1 MSTDDT
7 TTTSSSSSS
16 GHPDFEALSAHVD
29 GEAPEVAAHVAGC
42 AECRTKLKWLRTAIA
57 LVATPVPPAD
67 ASVREQVLA
76 RAGDAFDRRPAVVAD
91 AAGREPA
98 AGVSPLATSAS
109 DRAAAAEAPGGRR
122 SESAGPPPAPVPIG
136 AGRRARARGGSGLW
150 VGLGSVA
157 AVIVAVLVGMSAL
170 GGGSGD
176 DGNTV
181 AAGPAPE
188 RNSTGTASDSAAGA
202 SIGDAAT
209 DNSAESAG
217 GLDGGDLG
225 QIGDAAT
232 LVAKAAPALAQSRS
246 PLSAPQSGPAPAGL
260 TADAPPITPKVVGTR
275 PCEMEA
281 RAARPGLGTVVYFA
295 TGQVDGVPVM
305 VLGFQPGLPPAD
317 VTLLALAQQEG
328 CRIVL
333 EAAGP

>member
-7 TTTSSSSSS
+7 TTTSSSPS
-16 GHPDFEALSAHVD
+16 GHPDFETLSAHVD

-42 AECRTKLKWLRTAIA
+42 AECRTKVKWLRTAIA

-67 ASVREQVLA
+67 ASAREQALA

-91 AAGREPA
+91 AANAGREA
-98 AGVSPLATSAS
+98 AASGVSPRAPSAS
-109 DRAAAAEAPGGRR
+109 DRAAAGAAGRR

-136 AGRRARARGGSGLW
+136 AGRRGRARGGSGLW

-157 AVIVAVLVGMSAL
+157 ALVVAVLVGVTAL

-188 RNSTGTASDSAAGA
+188 RNSISAAG
-202 SIGDAAT
+202 DTAAGTSTGAAGT
-209 DNSAESAG
+209 DSSAESAG
-217 GLDGGDLG
+217 GLNGGDLG

-232 LVAKAAPALAQSRS
+232 LVAKAAPALSRTRQT
-246 PLSAPQSGPAPAGL
+246 LSAPQSGPAPAGL
-260 TADAPPITPKVVGTR
+260 AADAPPITPKAVGTR

-281 RAARPGLGTVVYFA
+281 RAARLGLGTVVYFA
-295 TGQVDGVPVM
+295 TGQVDGVPVV

-328 CRIVL
+328 CRVVL